1 MEPSSVH
8 TRSTCVPRKRRDTAP
23 AACESWCLPSHC
35 GQWCRCAACTSCL
48 EETKALPLCRLQ
60 PRPLQG
66 RWYRKPAAGWHHKEP
81 CIDQH
86 RGTPAHFVPDNCSV
100 ARHSVRRLRGR
111 IMLIGDSLIQFQFD
125 ALLAWLRRAGRTMQ
139 CTAIHRPET
148 SLAQTSRTARRGG
161 RLRDRLPE
169 LLYVNRYQGAE
180 MDCEARG
187 APALTLMVR
196 RLNLLP
202 PSEAALAR
210 VLDPLFAPVGRD
222 GIVVLNV
229 GLWYGPL
236 ARLGGLHE
244 SAHHGAMSPQVR
256 PSREVRGSERCRS
269 QCRGRARRPRRRG
282 EHLASSRAQPPRR
295 TSGGGDSSSQ
305 RDSSSRGARHGAR
318 HGARLTLHRCALTRR
333 ACMSPAP
340 LATCPLA

>member
-1 MEPSSVH
+1 
-8 TRSTCVPRKRRDTAP
+8 
-23 AACESWCLPSHC
+23 
-35 GQWCRCAACTSCL
+35 
-48 EETKALPLCRLQ
+48 
-60 PRPLQG
+60 
-66 RWYRKPAAGWHHKEP
+66 
-81 CIDQH
+81 
-86 RGTPAHFVPDNCSV
+86 
-100 ARHSVRRLRGR
+100 
-111 IMLIGDSLIQFQFD
+111 MLIGDSLMQFQFD

-222 GIVVLNV
+222 GTVVLNV

-236 ARLGGLHE
+236 ARLGGLHA
-244 SAHHGAMSPQVR
+244 SAHHGATSPQVR
-256 PSREVRGSERCRS
+256 PSREARGSERCRS
-269 QCRGRARRPRRRG
+269 QC
-282 EHLASSRAQPPRR
+282 
-295 TSGGGDSSSQ
+295 
-305 RDSSSRGARHGAR
+305 
-318 HGARLTLHRCALTRR
+318 
-333 ACMSPAP
+333 
-340 LATCPLA
+340 